1 MIQFTGNV
9 LTAFNISA
17 ITKDGL
23 SLIKKGSITISI
35 QFKEQLGQAVNV
47 IVYTVD
53 QSLMT
58 IDKHGNVQ
66 VSK

>member
-1 MIQFTGNV
+1 MMQFTGNV

-17 ITKDGL
+17 IAKDGL
-23 SLIKKGSITISI
+23 SLIKQGSITISI

>member
-17 ITKDGL
+17 IAKDGL
-23 SLIKKGSITISI
+23 SLIKQGSITISI